1 MAPSMPFNN
10 SFRELPI
17 IDLDPIWTTK
27 TQLETGDSGLKLPP
41 IMILQ
46 LGRKLED
53 TIFKWAGRLYMF
65 PQPVLFSEAYVAS
78 WQDR

>member
-1 MAPSMPFNN
+1 MPFNN

-53 TIFKWAGRLYMF
+53 TIFK
-65 PQPVLFSEAYVAS
+65 
-78 WQDR
+78 